1 MPDASPSHLYPGS
14 HCAVLLLTASTYD
27 PGGTAVHVVPAFP
40 EELRPAA
47 HNSQCVWLDVAAIV
61 FSSHSSHSVV
71 ALKAEARPG
80 AHSMQA
86 TEPLPFAYDPGG
98 QAVRP
103 AASPSHLYP
112 GSHWA
117 VVFATEP
124 RT

>member
-1 MPDASPSHLYPGS
+1 MPDASPLHLYPGP

-40 EELRPAA
+40 EEPRPAA
-47 HNSQCVWLDVAAIV
+47 HDSQRVWLDVAAIV
-61 FSSHSSHSVV
+61 FSSHSSHLLLASE
-71 ALKAEARPG
+71 AAARPG